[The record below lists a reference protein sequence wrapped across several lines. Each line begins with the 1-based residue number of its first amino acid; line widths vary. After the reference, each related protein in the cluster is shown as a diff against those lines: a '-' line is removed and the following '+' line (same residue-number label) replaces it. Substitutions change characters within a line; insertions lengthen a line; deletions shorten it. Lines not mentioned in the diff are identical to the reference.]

1 MDDLVRDY
9 LTYHGGLTVD
19 EYIDKK
25 KTDTTFEIDF
35 FKEDVVSN
43 FVEFLS
49 LKRKREDYEARFF
62 SVNKRPQQ
70 QKKEISEPS
79 SIVSKNETF
88 DLNIKHFIYA
98 MLCADMP
105 HLIKIGIT
113 DCPHQRLKQA
123 NSHNTYK
130 PPSGYV
136 YWQLIQVEDSLHY
149 ENMMKRKFDY
159 CRRKNPN
166 GNWSEFFELKTEDL
180 VQAFSEIEGER
191 IDVANFDKAAEKKEM
206 VRVRKLLKDAIENKT
221 ACLYINNPKTPGSK
235 CFERYEKYK
244 TAATIDQVQVL
255 GGSYEDIVYDYVAGF
270 FKLGSFNAVTV
281 SKTFEV
287 LPSSQVPCSPAPL
300 SVPISLLVAR

>member
-1 MDDLVRDY
+1 LLFVTIRELRKIMHSPEKDYSTYYQIFSVFKFIKKELEERDLLDIGSE
-9 LTYHGGLTVD
+9 H
-19 EYIDKK
+19 IDQA
-25 KTDTTFEIDF
+25 
-35 FKEDVVSN
+35 
-43 FVEFLS
+43 LS
-49 LKRKREDYEARFF
+49 LKRKQETDHQID
-62 SVNKRPQQ
+62 NKRL
-70 QKKEISEPS
+70 KYDSNS
-79 SIVSKNETF
+79 TNETF
-88 DLNIKHFIYA
+88 DRSVKHFIYA

-149 ENMMKRKFDY
+149 ENMLKRKFDY

-244 TAATIDQVQVL
+244 TSATIDQVQVL